1 MPDKCVMNKC
11 IFPIH
16 SHQHRIKVSEPKL
29 ATLEVHTDQSM
40 SEPYVLHIIATI
52 FK

>member
-29 ATLEVHTDQSM
+29 ATLKSSHRPIDVGA
-40 SEPYVLHIIATI
+40 VCIAYYRYYI
-52 FK
+52 